1 MDSKCWS
8 CQEETENSFCV
19 KCGKI
24 QPLSPAEDYFAAL
37 GLERKLN
44 LNLPQVEKKFHA
56 LSRKFHP
63 DFFQGKSKEEQAIS
77 LENASILNKAY
88 RTLKDP
94 VSRIEYLL
102 QVEQGSKEAILCQVP
117 FDLLEE
123 VMELHTRLEE
133 VHSLKEGGNP
143 QELKKVKD
151 YLQSELVRLEAAYQ
165 ALKNQIQ
172 QLSDEWDGLKKEGKE
187 YETKKPGILSDFRQI
202 LSQRTYLIN
211 VIEDIRKVL

>member
-1 MDSKCWS
+1 MDLKCWS

-44 LNLPQVEKKFHA
+44 LILPQVEKKFHA

-63 DFFQGKSKEEQAIS
+63 DFFQGKSPEEQAIS
-77 LENASILNKAY
+77 LENASVLNKAY

-117 FDLLEE
+117 SDLLEE

-143 QELKKVKD
+143 QELKKEKD
-151 YLQSELVRLEAAYQ
+151 YLQSELVRLEATYQ

-172 QLSDEWDGLKKEGKE
+172 QLSDEWDGLKKEGE
-187 YETKKPGILSDFRQI
+187 GREAKKLKILTDFRQI